1 MMKKLFPIIIF
12 VVFLAACAAPAPTA
26 APTAAVPQPTTAPVS
41 QATTTRSAPSP
52 LAPQTRPPAQPT
64 NSPITIIDLSQTK
77 QPDGSI
83 KTTAQVT
90 AQENLGLGQMEIASP
105 GTMLMGE
112 TRTIRLR
119 VSPSQQIA
127 SATSVPAP
135 GKTPDLPAFVYK
147 FGGNIDLYPIMFAE
161 LRTLSFDVDKQGPIR
176 RDVTPNTPAIWDWI
190 VSPRSPG
197 RQELA
202 IEISIPAVING
213 VDSQLSTLQD
223 VPIAIEV
230 QSPVPTPVPL
240 SERIGESLVANS
252 GAIIV
257 ALIGLVGTLVGI
269 LMKMRSD
276 QDKDAKKRKK

>member
-1 MMKKLFPIIIF
+1 MMQKLFPIIIF
-12 VVFLAACAAPAPTA
+12 AIFLVACAAPAPT
-26 APTAAVPQPTTAPVS
+26 TAPVS
-41 QATTTRSAPSP
+41 QPTTTRSAPSP

-90 AQENLGLGQMEIASP
+90 AQDNLGLGQMEIASP

-127 SATSVPAP
+127 SSTPIPAP

-161 LRTLSFDVDKQGPIR
+161 LRTLSFDVDKTGPIR
-176 RDVTPNTPAIWDWI
+176 RDVTPNTPAVWDWI

-223 VPIAIEV
+223 VPLAIQV
-230 QSPVPTPVPL
+230 QSPAPTPVPL

-269 LMKMRSD
+269 LVKMRVD
-276 QDKDAKKRKK
+276 QDKDAKKRKR